1 MSLSAERIKTKLVVD
16 PGELLSV
23 RSKRQ
28 IIGMM
33 VGLNPANLRTKR
45 YQAQLGEFKMLQP
58 EWNSDYGQTKYQP
71 DNQMAKSK
79 FPAEYQQ
86 PDNIEYQ
93 PASPEVPQ
101 YDYPPKRPQ
110 HKSSYLEALQP
121 KRYTDDGD
129 A

>member
-1 MSLSAERIKTKLVVD
+1 ML
-16 PGELLSV
+16 GE
-23 RSKRQ
+23 RQ
-28 IIGMM
+28 IIRMM
-33 VGLNPANLRTKR
+33 FSLDPAYLCTKR

-58 EWNSDYGQTKYQP
+58 EWNSDNGQAKYQS

-93 PASPEVPQ
+93 PASSEVPQ
-101 YDYPPKRPQ
+101 YDYPPKGPQ
-110 HKSSYLEALQP
+110 HESSYLEALQT
-121 KRYTDDGD
+121 KRYTDYGD